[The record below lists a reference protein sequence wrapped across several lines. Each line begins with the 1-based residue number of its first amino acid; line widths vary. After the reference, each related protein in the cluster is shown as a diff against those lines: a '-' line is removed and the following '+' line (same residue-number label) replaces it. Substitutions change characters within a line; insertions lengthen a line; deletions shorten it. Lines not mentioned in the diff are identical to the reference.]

1 MVLEADN
8 SFKELAH
15 IKKQNRAEN
24 GGHGQKKNCSGKNAP
39 DLNIKVGEKCQ
50 RLDPALIILIILRR
64 IYVCFLIHRVII
76 VVKYLNS

>member
-50 RLDPALIILIILRR
+50 RLLLLSMC
-64 IYVCFLIHRVII
+64 VFLFI
-76 VVKYLNS
+76 VSNYSCKRS

>member
-39 DLNIKVGEKCQ
+39 DLNIKVGKKCQ
-50 RLDPALIILIILRR
+50 RLLLL
-64 IYVCFLIHRVII
+64 
-76 VVKYLNS
+76 